1 MDFSNYLSKKR
12 IESHIPI
19 RKFAAM
25 IGISPSFLCD
35 LENGARAFPAKSKS
49 PDLLEKMIT
58 VLGLDEASA
67 DYFRLL
73 ADQSMLRGDKVP
85 TEISDYLKRVPESAV
100 ALRKANEKNVTKE
113 QWDEFIKILEEKK

>member
-12 IESHIPI
+12 IESHITI

-58 VLGLDEASA
+58 ALGLDEASA

-85 TEISDYLKRVPESAV
+85 TEISDYLKRVPEAAV